1 MTKNNTYNIP
11 VSCLCSIYR
20 ETILSE
26 FIIAIDSIMIQKY
39 IPNEIVIIVD
49 GYIKKDIKMFL
60 EFIKTDEIFKI
71 YKIKKNKGLGFALNY
86 GLKKCTNSIVARFD
100 TDDINLQNRLK
111 IQYDLIKKNSN
122 LSIIGSN
129 VFEYNEKIKTC
140 KIKKVPLNH
149 KEIFKSYMFRNPIN
163 HPTVMFKKDDILKV
177 GSYKNLNLFEDYELW
192 LRCIKN
198 KLMILNIEKPLVAM
212 KRESLLNKRSGTK
225 YINYELNFLKEVLK
239 IKTIKKIYIPFYI
252 LRIIMRITPL
262 RLSKLISYLD
272 FNRENSNFDI
282 LIEIDNIKK
291 NQFSYSKKYEDSKYN
306 FF

>member
-1 MTKNNTYNIP
+1 MTKNRSNIP

-26 FIIAIDSIMIQKY
+26 LIIAIDSIIIQKY

-60 EFIKTDEIFKI
+60 EFIKSDEIFKI

-86 GLKKCTNSIVARFD
+86 GLKKCKNSIVARFD

-111 IQYDLIKKNSN
+111 IQYDLIKKNRN

-129 VFEYNEKIKTC
+129 VFEYNEKMKTC
-140 KIKKVPLNH
+140 KLKKVPLNH
-149 KEIFKSYMFRNPIN
+149 KEILKSYMFRNPIN
-163 HPTVMFKKDDILKV
+163 HPTVMFKKNDILKV
-177 GSYKNLNLFEDYELW
+177 GSYKNINLFEDYELW

-212 KRESLLNKRSGTK
+212 KRENLLNKRSGTK
-225 YINYELNFLKEVLK
+225 YINYELNFIKEVLK

-252 LRIIMRITPL
+252 LRIIVRLTPL

-282 LIEIDNIKK
+282 SIEIDNIKK